1 MSYKYKKGMSVTFSP
16 ALSTK
21 VWYHGTNADACIAI
35 CDPAAN
41 PNGFRHVPGVRKN
54 GGNMTPHPED
64 RGSHTFVYL
73 TLADLKAKRYGSI
86 LIVCSIRAKL
96 VGLCVTQGD
105 PNAKLWAK
113 KGYDFGFAIDGTN
126 GDPWE
131 EGCFRAS
138 DIIVEGVVLPNARLT
153 AEAGWV
159 SKITRPWLEKVDN
172 VSEVSTVSWAKPV
185 VESASGGSASAAS
198 GGSAVVSAA
207 SAGNAGG
214 KMPAVVSVVSG
225 GNAGGKMP
233 KPVDFLQTLAQFEQ
247 DLKNAGF
254 SVDLLAF
261 CKRNRM
267 ESWFD
272 FRITDPTALH
282 EMVMRERRLSPTPT
296 PLSDDDIAAFLRYR
310 KTRTAKLRA
319 AVAKSGPYPYSGG
332 PSCLKTVAALQAA
345 AQSVY
350 LSTFVPAA
358 AAGPSSST
366 AGKAPLSVATAPAAA
381 AAVKTPPSVEMQAA
395 IEKAASSVYL
405 IHHPNYVASQSVSLA
420 AVAATAVVVSAQ
432 AAAAAVAAPGATT
445 ASVAAAAAT
454 VAGAAA
460 VAVAATAADSKA
472 AGDATAAASKAAG
485 DATAAAAASKAA
497 ADAAAAAATAA
508 ASKAAVDAAA
518 AAAAAPDA
526 GMCGVSGCVRA
537 SWSAAHPGS
546 ACCRKCSPGKP
557 GNSDHGPSCNDMHN
571 MMQLSMGGA

>member
-1 MSYKYKKGMSVTFSP
+1 
-16 ALSTK
+16 
-21 VWYHGTNADACIAI
+21 
-35 CDPAAN
+35 
-41 PNGFRHVPGVRKN
+41 
-54 GGNMTPHPED
+54 
-64 RGSHTFVYL
+64 
-73 TLADLKAKRYGSI
+73 
-86 LIVCSIRAKL
+86 
-96 VGLCVTQGD
+96 
-105 PNAKLWAK
+105 
-113 KGYDFGFAIDGTN
+113 
-126 GDPWE
+126 
-131 EGCFRAS
+131 
-138 DIIVEGVVLPNARLT
+138 
-153 AEAGWV
+153 
-159 SKITRPWLEKVDN
+159 
-172 VSEVSTVSWAKPV
+172 
-185 VESASGGSASAAS
+185 
-198 GGSAVVSAA
+198 
-207 SAGNAGG
+207 
-214 KMPAVVSVVSG
+214 MPAVVSVVSG

-282 EMVMRERRLSPTPT
+282 EMIMRERRLSPTPT
-296 PLSDDDIAAFLRYR
+296 PLSDDDTAAFLRYR

-319 AVAKSGPYPYSGG
+319 VCAKSGPYPYSGG

-405 IHHPNYVASQSVSLA
+405 IHHPKYVASQSVSLA

-460 VAVAATAADSKA
+460 VAVA
-472 AGDATAAASKAAG
+472 ATAAASKAAG

-571 MMQLSMGGA
+571 TMQLSMGGA